1 MANKLFPISII
12 VLTDRND
19 ERFLHCLASTQWADE
34 VLIGD
39 NLSHNRWNE
48 LRKNH
53 HFSIVKCEKIIDFS
67 FFRNQLMHQVK
78 HEWILFLDS
87 DEVVSNELKTEIV
100 EKISQT
106 NTDSFYI
113 KRKDYFLGK
122 VLQYGEVG
130 HVKILRFMKKH
141 SGQWQGRV
149 HEVFVVKDEK
159 VGHLSSPLLHYPHQS
174 MHSFISKINFYS
186 TLRAKEL
193 TSPSKLYIVIE
204 LMLKPIGKFI
214 YNYFLQLGFLDGWRG
229 LVYASVMSLHSL
241 SVRIK
246 VYEKN
251 KSRIL
256 NHESSIIN
264 H

>member
-12 VLTDRND
+12 VLTNRND

-39 NLSHNRWNE
+39 NSSHNRWNE

-53 HFSIVKCEKIIDFS
+53 HFSIVKCEKGEDFS
-67 FFRNQLMHQVK
+67 TTRNDLMAHAK
-78 HEWILFLDS
+78 HEWILFVDS
-87 DEVVSNELKTEIV
+87 DEVISEELKNEI
-100 EKISQT
+100 QT
-106 NTDSFYI
+106 SLQTTDVNGFYI
-113 KRKDYFLGK
+113 RRQDFFLK
-122 VLQYGEVG
+122 KTLYHGEVG
-130 HVKILRFMKKH
+130 NIKLLRLFKKN
-141 SGQWQGRV
+141 SGSWDGKV
-149 HEVFVVKDEK
+149 HEKFVVQQGK
-159 VGHLSSPLLHYPHQS
+159 VGHLNSPLLHYPHLS
-174 MHSFISKINFYS
+174 IHNFISKINFYS

-204 LMLKPIGKFI
+204 LMLKSIGKFI
-214 YNYFLQLGFLDGWRG
+214 YSYFLQLGFLDGWRG
-229 LVYASVMSLHSL
+229 LIYASVMSLHSL